1 MSSVLVVDDNE
12 MNRDVLGRRLEKAGY
27 EVITVEDGT
36 KALDVLEN
44 HKFDLIL
51 LDIMMPEMDGF
62 ETLEKIRAREAT
74 LEVPI
79 IMLTSVNELDD
90 VKRCISLGAN
100 DYVLKPYDID
110 ELKKRIESLI
120 A

>member
-1 MSSVLVVDDNE
+1 MSSLLVVDDNE

-27 EVITVEDGT
+27 EVITVEDGI
-36 KALDVLEN
+36 KALQVLEN

-62 ETLEKIRAREAT
+62 QTLEQIRGREAT
-74 LEVPI
+74 REVPVV
-79 IMLTSVNELDD
+79 MLTSVNELDD

-110 ELKKRIESLI
+110 ELRKRIENLI
-120 A
+120 